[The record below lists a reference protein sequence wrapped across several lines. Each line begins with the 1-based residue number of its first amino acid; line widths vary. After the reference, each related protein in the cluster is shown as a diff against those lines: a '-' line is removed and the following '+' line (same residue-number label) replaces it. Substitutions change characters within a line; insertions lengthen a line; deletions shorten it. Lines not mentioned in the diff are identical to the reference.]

1 MLKKVTIELQIEYDE
16 AAVTNPSTWNFNA
29 ALDTDGITHQV
40 IDTKLISEETIDQFS
55 EQYN

>member
-40 IDTKLISEETIDQFS
+40 IDTKLISEETIDEFS